1 MRRPMA
7 VESSS
12 DSGVV
17 ASWCVSFVDGEIKR
31 EGENG
36 GRSWVESVR
45 EKVRSGRERGGKKK
59 KLTGRRVSWRRSG
72 GGLETKKSI
81 EMKKG
86 TKPRV
91 SSVWPVVNRSKT
103 TCGGMGMQCN
113 GSWRGAGG
121 KGAWTFFSLVVNS
134 INSPRQK
141 RGGGTKTTCARLY
154 GEQG

>member
-1 MRRPMA
+1 MA
-7 VESSS
+7 V
-12 DSGVV
+12 VV
-17 ASWCVSFVDGEIKR
+17 RWKLEC
-31 EGENG
+31 
-36 GRSWVESVR
+36 VR